1 MDLFH
6 FFFFF
11 ISDVDLF
18 SFLFLISDVDLPAI
32 VGARD
37 QLEVV
42 KGPSNASHLVIIF
55 VFVFVCVCVIVY
67 LYRWD
72 QALQVI

>member
-1 MDLFH
+1 MLEVSSDLFS
-6 FFFFF
+6 FLFF

-18 SFLFLISDVDLPAI
+18 SFLFFYVDLPAI

-42 KGPSNASHLVIIF
+42 KGPSNASHLEIFFCICVCMFVI
-55 VFVFVCVCVIVY
+55 VFV
-67 LYRWD
+67 
-72 QALQVI
+72 

>member
-1 MDLFH
+1 MLEVSSDLFS
-6 FFFFF
+6 FLFF

-42 KGPSNASHLVIIF
+42 KGPSNASHLEFFCI
-55 VFVFVCVCVIVY
+55 CVCGSRTLVP
-67 LYRWD
+67 
-72 QALQVI
+72 